1 MLKQKDWVNILSE
14 KVGCSKKEA
23 KEYYDFIFDSLKN
36 TISLEESIKLSGFG
50 VLKLRKTKDKE
61 QINLV
66 TGQVEL
72 VPEHNVITF
81 KPYFEIEPK
90 PKAIE
95 VEDENVNAAFDIA
108 AAVSIAAETAAQQVN
123 EEPVIE
129 AVVKEAP
136 VEEVSVEENDVQPSE
151 LSWVFNNEKYTENDI
166 KKVLMQKT
174 ELSEA
179 DVEASLAIV
188 KNSLRDV
195 APQTTTIQVVEEKD
209 TFNFVFEK

>member
-1 MLKQKDWVNILSE
+1 M
-14 KVGCSKKEA
+14 
-23 KEYYDFIFDSLKN
+23 
-36 TISLEESIKLSGFG
+36 
-50 VLKLRKTKDKE
+50 
-61 QINLV
+61 
-66 TGQVEL
+66 
-72 VPEHNVITF
+72 
-81 KPYFEIEPK
+81 
-90 PKAIE
+90 
-95 VEDENVNAAFDIA
+95 
-108 AAVSIAAETAAQQVN
+108 
-123 EEPVIE
+123 
-129 AVVKEAP
+129 VKEAP